1 MENYLM
7 LNDGPKIQLTE
18 AQYAKIISLIR
29 NSNTDSPFN
38 RKDNQRYYYI
48 SGMGTIDTNRDG
60 EAKWTSDRYFDTA
73 NYCTDREL
81 MERRA
86 FYEKVERNLWRFS
99 MENRGS
105 GDWYIMWD
113 KDNGHWYV
121 SSHADAQIFGPSFD
135 NKEIAGRAIKEI
147 IIPMMKANKKYPWE
161 LFDWSI

>member
-7 LNDGPKIQLTE
+7 LNNGQKLELTE
-18 AQYAKIISLIR
+18 DQYTKIMSLVR
-29 NSNTDSPFN
+29 NSDTDNPFN

-48 SGMGTIDTNRDG
+48 NSMGTIDTSIDAN
-60 EAKWTSDRYFDTA
+60 AKWAADRYFDIA
-73 NYCTDREL
+73 NYSTDREL

-86 FYEKVERNLWRFS
+86 LYENVERNLWRFS
-99 MENRGS
+99 MENGGS
-105 GDWYIMWD
+105 GDWYVVWD
-113 KDNGHWYV
+113 NDNGYWCV
-121 SSHADAQIFGPSFD
+121 GSHSDAQTFGPSFK